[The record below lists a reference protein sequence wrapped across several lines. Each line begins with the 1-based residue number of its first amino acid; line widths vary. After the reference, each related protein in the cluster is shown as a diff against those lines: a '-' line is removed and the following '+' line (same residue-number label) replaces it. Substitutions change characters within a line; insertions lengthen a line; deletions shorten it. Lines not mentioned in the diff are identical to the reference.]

1 MPPLEVTVFAVV
13 KYFDAN
19 TAISANFVLT
29 VKNLIVKEFMLSVVL
44 ADKAGIVMKLT
55 VHWDI

>member
-1 MPPLEVTVFAVV
+1 MFAVV
-13 KYFDAN
+13 KYFDVN

-29 VKNLIVKEFMLSVVL
+29 VKNSIVKEFMLSVVL